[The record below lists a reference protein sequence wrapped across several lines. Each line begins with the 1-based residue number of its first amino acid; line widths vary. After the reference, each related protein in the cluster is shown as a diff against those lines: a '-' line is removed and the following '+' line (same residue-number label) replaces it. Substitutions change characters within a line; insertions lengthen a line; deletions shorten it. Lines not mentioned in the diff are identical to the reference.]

1 MPKRKDIKRILIIG
15 SGPIVI
21 GQACE
26 FDYSG
31 SQACKALRE
40 EGFIVILINSNPAT
54 IMTDPEFSDKT
65 FIEPLEAEAVAKVIE
80 QERPD
85 ALLPTLGGQTSLNL
99 AVELAQN
106 GVLEEYG
113 VELIGANLE
122 TIQLAEDRELFRNAM
137 REIGLKVPDGG
148 CARNLEEAQGL
159 QEEIGFPLIIRP
171 AFTLG
176 GIGGSVVYNKEEFS
190 EAAQWGLDASPVT
203 EILIEKSVL
212 GWKEYELEVM
222 RDGSDNFVI
231 VCSIENFDPM
241 GIHTGDSITVA
252 PAQTLTDVEYQTMR
266 DAAKKIVTRVGVET
280 GGANIQF
287 ALNPADGDM
296 VVIEMNPRVSRSS
309 ALASKATG
317 FPIAKI
323 AAKLAA
329 GYRLDELPNDI
340 TRKTPACFEPAI
352 DYVVVKIPRWDFEKF
367 PGNDCRLTSQMKSV
381 GEAMGIGRTFKEAL
395 NKTLRSLENGWFG
408 FHKKDANDYADMSR
422 EALMDDLRMGTPDR
436 ILKLW
441 QGFSLGFSPS
451 ELSTITGIDVWFLKN
466 LNQIFELESDL
477 WVEYRKTNT
486 IKAASL
492 KKAKQWGFSDR
503 HIAFLTGKPEDEIR
517 AMRKQHD
524 IVPAYKIVDTCAAE
538 FVSYTPY
545 YYSTYDQENESTSSD
560 KKKVIILGGGPNRIG
575 QGIEFDYCCVHGIL
589 ALKSL
594 GIEAIM
600 INCNPETVSTDY
612 DVADKLY
619 FEPLTYEDVLNVARL
634 EKPDGLIIQ
643 FGGQTPLNLALPLE
657 KAGVPIWGTSPD
669 SIDLA
674 EDRDR
679 FGALLDSLDI
689 PHPRYGT
696 ATSVEEAIT
705 VGKSVGFPL
714 MVRPSYVLGGRAME
728 IVYDVDML
736 KHYMQNAV
744 TASEEHPVLLDR
756 FLEDA
761 YEFDVDAI
769 SDGEDAQICGVMQH
783 IEEAGVH
790 SGDSMAVL
798 PPYLLSREQNEDI
811 KEYTRILAKALN
823 VKGLLNIQFAIM
835 YDTLYVIEVNPRA
848 SRTVPFVSK
857 VTGIP
862 IAKLAIEVMA
872 GKKVS
877 QLGINIK
884 EHPPYV
890 AVKES
895 VFPFDRF
902 DKADIFLR
910 PEMRSTGEVMGIGP
924 TFGEAVFKA
933 FQATGTTIA
942 KEGTVFISVNDNDK
956 ARAFSIAE
964 GLYKLGYNIVATSG
978 TSDYFS
984 TRGLS
989 VEPVLKIREG
999 RPNIIDNIKNH
1010 TIDLIINTPLGHRS
1024 REDEYAIGWTALK
1037 SGVPF
1042 ITTLSAA
1049 EAIVRGLRTV
1059 QRKPLEYRCLQDY
1072 YRL

>member
-65 FIEPLEAEAVAKVIE
+65 FIEPLNAEAVAKVIE

-99 AVELAQN
+99 AVELALN
-106 GVLEEYG
+106 GVLEECG

-137 REIGLKVPDGG
+137 CEIGLKVPEGG
-148 CARNLEEAQGL
+148 CARNMEEAQVL
-159 QEEIGFPLIIRP
+159 RNKVGFPLIIRP

-190 EAAQWGLDASPVT
+190 QAAQWGLDASPVT
-203 EILIEKSVL
+203 EILIEQSVL

-266 DAAKKIVTRVGVET
+266 DAAKKVVTRVGVET

-287 ALNPADGDM
+287 ALNPADGDI

-323 AAKLAA
+323 AAKLAI

-367 PGNDCRLTSQMKSV
+367 PGNDSRLTSQMKSI
-381 GEAMGIGRTFKEAL
+381 GEAMGIGRTFKEAF

-408 FHKKDANDYADMSR
+408 FHKKDANDYVDMSQ

-441 QGFSLGFSPS
+441 QGFSLGLSPS
-451 ELSTITGIDVWFLKN
+451 KLSTITSIDVWFLKN
-466 LNQIFELESDL
+466 LCQLFELESDL

-486 IKAASL
+486 IKATSL

-503 HIAFLTGKPEDEIR
+503 HIAFLTGKPEEEIR

-524 IVPAYKIVDTCAAE
+524 IVPSYKIVDTCAAE

-545 YYSTYDQENESTSSD
+545 YYSTYDQENESVSSG

-619 FEPLTYEDVLNVARL
+619 FEPLTYEDVINVAQL

-657 KAGVPIWGTSPD
+657 KAGIPIWGTSPD

-696 ATSVEEAIT
+696 ATSVEEAIE
-705 VGKSVGFPL
+705 VGKRVGFPL

-728 IVYDVDML
+728 IAYDVDTL
-736 KHYMQNAV
+736 KYYMQHAV
-744 TASEEHPVLLDR
+744 TASEDHPVLLDR

-769 SDGEDAQICGVMQH
+769 SDGEDTQICGVMQH

-811 KEYTRILAKALN
+811 TEYTRLLAKALN

-862 IAKLAIEVMA
+862 IAKLAVEVMA
-872 GKKVS
+872 GKKLS
-877 QLGINIK
+877 QLGIHFK
-884 EHPPYV
+884 KHLPYV

-942 KEGTVFISVNDNDK
+942 KAGTVFVSVNDNDK
-956 ARAFSIAE
+956 ARAFSISE
-964 GLYKLGYNIVATSG
+964 GLQKLGYKLVATQG
-978 TSDYFS
+978 TSEFFS
-984 TRGLS
+984 VRGLS
-989 VEPVLKIREG
+989 VEPVLKVREG
-999 RPNIIDNIKNH
+999 RPNIIDSIKNH

-1024 REDEYAIGWTALK
+1024 REDEYAIGWSALRN
-1037 SGVPF
+1037 GVPF

-1049 EAIVRGLRTV
+1049 ESIVRGLRTV

>member
-65 FIEPLEAEAVAKVIE
+65 FIEPLNAEAVAKVIE

-106 GVLEEYG
+106 GVLEECG

-137 REIGLKVPDGG
+137 CEIGLKVPEGG
-148 CARNLEEAQGL
+148 CARNMEEAQAL
-159 QEEIGFPLIIRP
+159 RDKVGFPLIIRP

-176 GIGGSVVYNKEEFS
+176 GIGGSVVYNKEEFFQ
-190 EAAQWGLDASPVT
+190 AAQWGLDASPVT
-203 EILIEKSVL
+203 EILIEQSVL

-266 DAAKKIVTRVGVET
+266 DAAKKIVTRIGVET

-323 AAKLAA
+323 AAKLAV

-367 PGNDCRLTSQMKSV
+367 PGNDHRLTSQMKSI
-381 GEAMGIGRTFKEAL
+381 GEAMGIGRTFKEAF

-408 FHKKDANDYADMSR
+408 FHKKDANDYVDMSK

-436 ILKLW
+436 VLKLW
-441 QGFSLGFSPS
+441 QGFSLGLSPS

-466 LNQIFELESDL
+466 LYQLFELESDL
-477 WVEYRKTNT
+477 WIEYRKTNT
-486 IKAASL
+486 IKATSL

-503 HIAFLTGKPEDEIR
+503 HIAFLTGKPEEEIR

-524 IVPAYKIVDTCAAE
+524 IVPSYKIVDTCAAE

-545 YYSTYDQENESTSSD
+545 YYSTYDQENESVASD

-589 ALKSL
+589 ALKSM

-619 FEPLTYEDVLNVARL
+619 FEPLTYEDVINVAQL

-657 KAGVPIWGTSPD
+657 KAGIPIWGTSPD

-689 PHPRYGT
+689 AHPRYGT
-696 ATSVEEAIT
+696 ATSIEEAIE
-705 VGKSVGFPL
+705 VGKRVGFPL

-728 IVYDVDML
+728 IVYDVDTL
-736 KHYMQNAV
+736 KYYMQHAV
-744 TASEEHPVLLDR
+744 TASEDHPVLLDR

-769 SDGEDAQICGVMQH
+769 SDGEDTQICGVMQH

-790 SGDSMAVL
+790 SGDSMAVM
-798 PPYLLSREQNEDI
+798 PPYLLSHEQNEDI
-811 KEYTRILAKALN
+811 TEYTRLLAKALN

-835 YDTLYVIEVNPRA
+835 YDTLYVIEANPRA

-862 IAKLAIEVMA
+862 IAKLAVEVMA
-872 GKKVS
+872 GKKLS
-877 QLGINIK
+877 QLGIHFK
-884 EHPPYV
+884 KHLPYV

-942 KEGTVFISVNDNDK
+942 KAGTVFVSVNDNDK
-956 ARAFSIAE
+956 ARAFSISE
-964 GLYKLGYNIVATSG
+964 GLHKLGYKLVATQG
-978 TSDYFS
+978 TAEYFS
-984 TRGLS
+984 ARGLS
-989 VEPVLKIREG
+989 VEPVLKVREG
-999 RPNIIDNIKNH
+999 RPNIIDSIKNH

-1049 EAIVRGLRTV
+1049 ESIVRGLRTV

>member
-1 MPKRKDIKRILIIG
+1 MPKRKDIKRILVIG

-31 SQACKALRE
+31 TQACKALRE

-54 IMTDPEFSDKT
+54 IMTDPEFSDRT
-65 FIEPLEAEAVAKVIE
+65 YIEPLHAEAVARIIAM
-80 QERPD
+80 ERPD

-99 AVELAQN
+99 AVELAEN
-106 GVLEEYG
+106 GTLEEYG
-113 VELIGANLE
+113 VDLIGARLE

-137 REIGLKVPDGG
+137 GEIGLNVPNGG
-148 CARNLEEAQGL
+148 CVHTVEEARDL
-159 QEEIGFPLIIRP
+159 CRDIGFPLIIRP

-176 GIGGSVVYNKEEFS
+176 GIGGSVVYNREEFDK
-190 EAAQWGLDASPVT
+190 AAKASPVT
-203 EILIEKSVL
+203 EILIEQSVL

-222 RDGSDNFVI
+222 RDAADNFVI

-252 PAQTLTDVEYQTMR
+252 PAQTLTDVEYQNMR
-266 DAAKKIVTRVGVET
+266 DAAKKIVARVGVET

-287 ALNPADGDM
+287 ALDPATGQM
-296 VVIEMNPRVSRSS
+296 VVVEMNPRVSRSS

-323 AAKLAA
+323 AAKLAV
-329 GYRLDELPNDI
+329 GYHLHEIPNDI

-367 PGNDCRLTSQMKSV
+367 PDEDQRLTSQMKSI

-395 NKTLRSLENGWFG
+395 NKTLRSLENGWSG
-408 FHKKDANDYADMSR
+408 FHANHNGYAPMSR
-422 EALMDDLRMGTPDR
+422 DALLDDIRHGTPDR

-441 QGFSLGFSPS
+441 LALKQGIPREEISETSGIDLWFLENLHQLSEFEDGIIAEFKKRNTLTAPTLHQAKRLGFSDKH
-451 ELSTITGIDVWFLKN
+451 LAL
-466 LNQIFELESDL
+466 
-477 WVEYRKTNT
+477 
-486 IKAASL
+486 
-492 KKAKQWGFSDR
+492 
-503 HIAFLTGKPEDEIR
+503 LTGKSEAEIR
-517 AMRKQHD
+517 SFRKDAGIQ
-524 IVPAYKIVDTCAAE
+524 PSFKIVDTCAAE
-538 FVSYTPY
+538 FESFTPY
-545 YYSTYDQENESTSSD
+545 YYSTYDRENESLPSD

-589 ALKSL
+589 ALRSL

-619 FEPLTYEDVLNVARL
+619 FEPLTYEDVLNVAEL
-634 EKPDGLIIQ
+634 EKPDGVIIQ
-643 FGGQTPLNLALPLE
+643 FGGQTPLKLALALE

-689 PHPRYGT
+689 PHPQYGT
-696 ATSVEEAIT
+696 ATSVDEALE
-705 VGKSVGFPL
+705 VGKRVGFPL
-714 MVRPSYVLGGRAME
+714 VVRPSYVLGGRAME
-728 IVYDVDML
+728 IVYDL
-736 KHYMQNAV
+736 ESLQHYMLHAV

-769 SDGEDAQICGVMQH
+769 SDGQDAEICGIMQH

-798 PPYLLSREQNEDI
+798 PPFLLSRDQHEDI
-811 KEYTRILAKALN
+811 REYTRLLVRSLK
-823 VKGLLNIQFAIM
+823 VRGLINIQFAIM
-835 YDTLYVIEVNPRA
+835 FDTLYVIEVNPRA

-857 VTGIP
+857 ATGIP
-862 IAKLAIEVMA
+862 IAKLAVEIMA
-872 GKKVS
+872 GKRLD
-877 QLGINIK
+877 QLDCRFGDQ
-884 EHPPYV
+884 PPYV

-895 VFPFDRF
+895 VFPFERF
-902 DKADIFLR
+902 GNTDIFLR
-910 PEMRSTGEVMGIGP
+910 PEMRSTGEVMGIAP
-924 TFGEAVFKA
+924 KFGEAVFKA
-933 FQATGTTIA
+933 FQAAGVTIPGA
-942 KEGTVFISVNDNDK
+942 GTVFLSVNDNDK
-956 ARAFSIAE
+956 ARAFPIAE
-964 GLYKLGYNIVATSG
+964 GLVKFGYQLAATKG
-978 TSDYFS
+978 TAQYIAD
-984 TRGLS
+984 RGLP
-989 VEPVLKIREG
+989 VKTVLKIREG
-999 RPNIIDNIKNH
+999 RPRPNVADDIKNGQ
-1010 TIDLIINTPLGHRS
+1010 IDMIINTPLGQWS
-1024 REDEYAIGWTALK
+1024 RADEYTIGWTAIINK
-1037 SGVPF
+1037 VPF

-1049 EAIVRGLRTV
+1049 EAIVRGLKARNNQPTHF
-1059 QRKPLEYRCLQDY
+1059 KCLQDY
-1072 YRL
+1072 YRR

>member
-65 FIEPLEAEAVAKVIE
+65 FIEPLNADAVAKIIE

-106 GVLEEYG
+106 GVLEKFG

-122 TIQLAEDRELFRNAM
+122 TIQVAEDRELFRNAM
-137 REIGLKVPDGG
+137 GEIGLKVPDGG
-148 CARNLEEAQGL
+148 CARTIDEARAL
-159 QEEIGFPLIIRP
+159 KDEIGFPLIIRP

-176 GIGGSVVYNKEEFS
+176 GIGGSVVYNQEEFTK
-190 EAAQWGLDASPVT
+190 AAQWGLDASPVT
-203 EILIEKSVL
+203 EILIEQSVL

-222 RDGSDNFVI
+222 RDGADNFVI

-323 AAKLAA
+323 AAKLAV

-367 PGNDCRLTSQMKSV
+367 PGNDHRLTSQMKSV

-408 FHKKDANDYADMSR
+408 FHKKDANDYNDMSK
-422 EALMDDLRMGTPDR
+422 ETLLDDIRRGTPDR

-441 QGFSLGFSPS
+441 QGFSLGLSPA

-466 LNQIFELESDL
+466 LHQIFELESDL
-477 WVEYRKTNT
+477 WIEYRKTNT
-486 IKAASL
+486 IQASSL

-503 HIAFLTGKPEDEIR
+503 HIAFLTGKPEEEVR
-517 AMRKQHD
+517 AMRKQHG
-524 IVPAYKIVDTCAAE
+524 IIPAYKIVDTCAAE

-545 YYSTYDQENESTSSD
+545 YYSSYDEENESVASN
-560 KKKVIILGGGPNRIG
+560 KKKVMILGGGPNRIG

-589 ALKSL
+589 ALRSL

-600 INCNPETVSTDY
+600 VNCNPETVSTDY

-634 EKPDGLIIQ
+634 EKPDGVIIQ

-657 KAGVPIWGTSPD
+657 KAGIPIWGTSPD

-679 FGALLDSLDI
+679 FGALLDKLDI

-696 ATSVEEAIT
+696 ATSVEEAVE
-705 VGKSVGFPL
+705 VGKNVGFPL

-728 IVYDVDML
+728 IVYDVDSL
-736 KHYMQNAV
+736 KYYMQHAV
-744 TASEEHPVLLDR
+744 NASEEHPVLLDR

-769 SDGEDAQICGVMQH
+769 SDGETTRICGVMQH

-811 KEYTRILAKALN
+811 KEYTSQLAKALN

-862 IAKLAIEVMA
+862 IAKLATEVMA
-872 GKKVS
+872 GKKLS
-877 QLGINIK
+877 QLNI
-884 EHPPYV
+884 PFRDNLPYV

-933 FQATGTTIA
+933 FQATGINIA
-942 KEGTVFISVNDNDK
+942 ESGTVFISVNDNDK
-956 ARAFSIAE
+956 ARALSIAE
-964 GLYKLGYNIVATSG
+964 GLAKLDYKLVATSG
-978 TSDYFS
+978 TAEFFS
-984 TRGLS
+984 TRGLD
-989 VEPVLKIREG
+989 VETVLKVREG
-999 RPNIIDNIKNH
+999 RPNIIDSIKNH
-1010 TIDLIINTPLGHRS
+1010 AIDLIINTPLGHRS

-1037 SGVPF
+1037 TRVPF

-1049 EAIVRGLRTV
+1049 ESIVRGLRTV

-1072 YRL
+1072 YQL

>member
-1 MPKRKDIKRILIIG
+1 MPKRKDIKRILVIG

-31 SQACKALRE
+31 TQACKALRE

-54 IMTDPEFSDKT
+54 IMTDPEFSDRT
-65 FIEPLEAEAVAKVIE
+65 YIEPLHAEAVTQIIE

-99 AVELAQN
+99 AVELAEN
-106 GVLEEYG
+106 GTLEEYG
-113 VELIGANLE
+113 VELIGAKLD
-122 TIQLAEDRELFRNAM
+122 TIKLAEDRELFRNAM
-137 REIGLKVPDGG
+137 REIGLNVPPGG
-148 CARNLEEAQGL
+148 CVHTIEEARDL
-159 QEEIGFPLIIRP
+159 CEKIGFPLIIRP

-176 GIGGSVVYNKEEFS
+176 GIGGSVVYNKEEFDK
-190 EAAQWGLDASPVT
+190 AAKWGLSASPVT
-203 EILIEKSVL
+203 EILMEQSVL

-222 RDGSDNFVI
+222 RDSANNFVI

-252 PAQTLTDVEYQTMR
+252 PAQTLTDVEYQNMR
-266 DAAKKIVTRVGVET
+266 DAAKIIVDRIGVET

-287 ALNPADGDM
+287 ALNPATGEM
-296 VVIEMNPRVSRSS
+296 VVVEMNPRVSRSS

-323 AAKLAA
+323 AAKLAV
-329 GYRLDELPNDI
+329 GYHLHEIPNDI
-340 TRKTPACFEPAI
+340 TRKTPASFEPAI

-367 PGNDCRLTSQMKSV
+367 PDEDPRLTSQMKSI

-395 NKTLRSLENGWFG
+395 NKTLRSLENGWSG
-408 FHKKDANDYADMSR
+408 FHAENMDGYD
-422 EALMDDLRMGTPDR
+422 LMTRDVLLDDLRSGTPDR
-436 ILKLW
+436 ILKIWKALKIGVPREELSEISGIDLW
-441 QGFSLGFSPS
+441 FLENLYQLTEFETEIVSEYQKRNTISLQTLKRAKQLGFS
-451 ELSTITGIDVWFLKN
+451 DK
-466 LNQIFELESDL
+466 
-477 WVEYRKTNT
+477 
-486 IKAASL
+486 
-492 KKAKQWGFSDR
+492 
-503 HIAFLTGKPEDEIR
+503 HIAVLTGKSEGEIR
-517 AMRKQHD
+517 SFRN
-524 IVPAYKIVDTCAAE
+524 VNNVRPSYKIVDTCAAE
-538 FVSYTPY
+538 FESFTPY
-545 YYSTYDQENESTSSD
+545 YYSTYDWENESSPSKN
-560 KKKVIILGGGPNRIG
+560 KKIIILGGGPNRIG
-575 QGIEFDYCCVHGIL
+575 QGIEFDYCCVHGVL

-619 FEPLTYEDVLNVARL
+619 FEPLTYEDVLSVAEL
-634 EKPDGLIIQ
+634 EKPDGVIIQ
-643 FGGQTPLNLALPLE
+643 FGGQTPLKLALPLE

-689 PHPRYGT
+689 PHPQYGT
-696 ATSVEEAIT
+696 ATSIDEAIE
-705 VGKSVGFPL
+705 VGKRIGFPL
-714 MVRPSYVLGGRAME
+714 VVRPSYVLGGRAME
-728 IVYDVDML
+728 IVYDIDSL

-769 SDGEDAQICGVMQH
+769 SDGKQTEICGVMQH

-798 PPYLLSREQNEDI
+798 PPFLLSRDQHEDI
-811 KEYTRILAKALN
+811 REYTRALASALK
-823 VKGLLNIQFAIM
+823 VKGLINIQFAVM
-835 YDTLYVIEVNPRA
+835 FDTLYVIEVNPRA

-857 VTGIP
+857 TTGIP
-862 IAKLAIEVMA
+862 IAKLAVEVMA
-872 GKKVS
+872 GKKLD
-877 QLGINIK
+877 QLDVNFNAQL
-884 EHPPYV
+884 PYV

-902 DKADIFLR
+902 GQTDIFLR
-910 PEMRSTGEVMGIGP
+910 PEMRSTGEVMGIAP
-924 TFGEAVFKA
+924 KFGEAVFKA
-933 FQATGTTIA
+933 FQSAGIA
-942 KEGTVFISVNDNDK
+942 MPKSGTVFLSVNDNDK
-956 ARAFSIAE
+956 ARVLPIAE
-964 GLYKLGYNIVATSG
+964 GLKKFGYKLVATRG
-978 TSDYFS
+978 TAEYLSS
-984 TRGLS
+984 RGIA
-989 VEPVLKIREG
+989 VKTVLKIREG
-999 RPNIIDNIKNH
+999 RPNVVDDIKNAQ
-1010 TIDLIINTPLGHRS
+1010 IDLIINTPLGQRS
-1024 REDEYAIGWTALK
+1024 RTDEFAIGWTAIINR
-1037 SGVPF
+1037 VPF

-1049 EAIVRGLRTV
+1049 EAIVRGLKAHNNQPV
-1059 QRKPLEYRCLQDY
+1059 HYKCLQDY
-1072 YRL
+1072 YTL